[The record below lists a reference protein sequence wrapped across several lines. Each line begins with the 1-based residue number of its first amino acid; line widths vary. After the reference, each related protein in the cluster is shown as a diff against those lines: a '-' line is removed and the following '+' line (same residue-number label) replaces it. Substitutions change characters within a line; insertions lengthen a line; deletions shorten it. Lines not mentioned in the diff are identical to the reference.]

1 MEHVR
6 NVSSFHRMP
15 TSRSITTESV
25 TMAPFDSPLRR
36 LIIAGGFALAVAAA
50 PAIGAV
56 AVPVQGFSP
65 LACSAGEEEDLFTN
79 ACVPHTV
86 PNSPAVPQNTVAGTD
101 NIPTVDGVPC
111 EGARGDAQC
120 RGLAEENPAPGPA
133 PQSSVDG
140 QNVG

>member
-1 MEHVR
+1 
-6 NVSSFHRMP
+6 MP

-25 TMAPFDSPLRR
+25 TMAPFETPVRR
-36 LIIAGGFALAVAAA
+36 LIIAGGFALAIAAG

-56 AVPVQGFSP
+56 AVPFHGASP

-86 PNSPAVPQNTVAGTD
+86 PNSPAVPQQAVAGTD

-111 EGARGDAQC
+111 EGRSGDAQC
-120 RGLAEENPAPGPA
+120 RGLAEEQPVAVPA